1 MSLFRYVLNFGILF
15 MLVSCSAIN
24 NSSKYGFSEGYYKSR
39 LFHKKQKKVY
49 VVSSEDT
56 IKVYTSKSLQKE
68 YVDTMESL
76 KIAFPPNEKPLQF
89 ADYFFK
95 QPSFD
100 IDVLSIPFKFRPPV
114 QGFPR
119 QLNATFNGAVYFG
132 YRADMYRLS
141 YIQTPLRLF
150 KRNITHY
157 GYSIGLF
164 TGLGTARIDEYVT
177 NNGINIQY
185 DGAVNLSGLNLIAG
199 VGKISLGI
207 AVGVDNLLDKN
218 RKYWVNQGKPWIG
231 LSFGLNLN

>member
-1 MSLFRYVLNFGILF
+1 MTLRRHLFCFGILV
-15 MLVSCSAIN
+15 LSASCSAIK

-39 LFHKKQKKVY
+39 LFHKNQKKVY
-49 VVSSEDT
+49 VVPTEEN
-56 IKVYTSKSLQKE
+56 IKVYTAKSLQKE
-68 YVDTMESL
+68 YVDTMQSL
-76 KIAFPPNEKPLQF
+76 KIAFPPNQKPLQF
-89 ADYFFK
+89 ASYVFK

-100 IDVLSIPFKFRPPV
+100 IDVLSIPFKYRPAV
-114 QGFPR
+114 RGFPK
-119 QLNATFNGAVYFG
+119 QLNATFNGAVYLG
-132 YRADMYRLS
+132 YRSDMYRLS
-141 YIQTPLRLF
+141 YTQTPLRLF
-150 KRNITHY
+150 KRNIMHY

-185 DGAVNLSGLNLIAG
+185 DGAVNLSGLNIIAG

-218 RKYWVNQGKPWIG
+218 RKYWVNQGKPWVG